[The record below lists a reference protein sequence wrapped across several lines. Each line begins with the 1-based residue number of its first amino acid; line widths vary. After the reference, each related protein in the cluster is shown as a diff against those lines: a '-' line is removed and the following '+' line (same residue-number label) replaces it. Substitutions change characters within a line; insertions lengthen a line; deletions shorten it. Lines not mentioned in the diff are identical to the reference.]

1 MLKKF
6 EVITVEVLSPTDNNH
21 CINYRNLP
29 TKKIAYNRC
38 LHISGRKQLVIK
50 FFRINTVRGDV
61 LPVVVVE
68 MWEGRTEE
76 QKAKLIKGITEV
88 FKEIGVEPEHLSI
101 VIHDVPRSNW
111 GMRGEQASK
120 LIKKGAE

>member
-1 MLKKF
+1 ML
-6 EVITVEVLSPTDNNH
+6 L
-21 CINYRNLP
+21 L
-29 TKKIAYNRC
+29 
-38 LHISGRKQLVIK
+38 SGRKQPIIK
-50 FFRINTVRGDV
+50 FFRINTVLGDV
-61 LPVVVVE
+61 LPIVVVE

-101 VIHDVPRSNW
+101 VIHDVPKSNW

-120 LIKKGAE
+120 LIRKGAE

>member
-1 MLKKF
+1 
-6 EVITVEVLSPTDNNH
+6 
-21 CINYRNLP
+21 
-29 TKKIAYNRC
+29 
-38 LHISGRKQLVIK
+38 
-50 FFRINTVRGDV
+50 

-101 VIHDVPRSNW
+101 VIHDVPKSNR

-120 LIKKGAE
+120 LIRKGAE